1 MTRLILASNSP
12 RRKELLKDIGYSFE
26 VIPSNI
32 NENIDPNNSIQSE
45 IEKLSFNK
53 AMSVFKDNKDAIVI
67 GSDTVVILNNKIY
80 GKPKDN
86 EDAKRI
92 LQELRN
98 NTHIVLTAVSIISSK
113 KSETFSVSTEV
124 EFGDITD
131 KEIDKYISEENVL
144 DKAGAYAIQ
153 DLAKKFIKSINGDYF
168 TIMGLPVYEL
178 YRRLKEYY
186 E

>member
-12 RRKELLKDIGYSFE
+12 RRKELLGDLGYSFE

-67 GSDTVVILNNKIY
+67 GSDTVVILNNRIY
-80 GKPKDN
+80 GKPKTK
-86 EDAKRI
+86 EEAKTMI
-92 LQELRN
+92 QDLRN

-113 KSETFSVSTEV
+113 KSETFSINTEV
-124 EFGDITD
+124 TFGDISD
-131 KEIDKYISEENVL
+131 KEIDEYINKENVL

-153 DLAKKFIKSINGDYF
+153 GLAKKYIKSINGDFY
-168 TIMGLPVYEL
+168 TVVGLPVYEL
-178 YRRLKEYY
+178 DKRLKEYY